1 VSSTPSKPTTD
12 EGFTLVELVMAI
24 VVLFIAMAAATQII
38 LSMVATTLANR
49 HVDLALSVAT
59 QTMEN
64 SVAYDC
70 GGQLLDPA
78 AARNEADPVKRE
90 ATRVF
95 YDKLQK
101 RCLVD
106 TNSTLATALA
116 DQETC
121 STAGAATNDPFN
133 GTDPANP
140 RFLPAFDQAQTNLGS
155 RRFTVRKSAVSF
167 SSSANGTATS
177 GGTLPVCTTVR
188 LTWKFVKSTG
198 VNVSDNGSNKAL
210 RLQRDVHVQWF
221 EPRQVGNVRFRDLTQ
236 LSSLPPDSKVAVNQG
251 RISVVAGIGQSATI
265 KMLNSSSPGPAQFVT
280 YAADDATGLVIFPFL
295 PDGDFEVSIGG
306 SPSVGVTLPDPSAAG
321 SRSVCLRSPNTHLPF
336 SGLCHV

>member
-1 VSSTPSKPTTD
+1 MSSTPSKPTTD
-12 EGFTLVELVMAI
+12 DGFTLVELVMAI

-38 LSMVATTLANR
+38 LSMVATTLSNR

-78 AARNEADPVKRE
+78 AVRNEADPLKLE

-116 DQETC
+116 DQASC
-121 STAGAATNDPFN
+121 ADAGAASNDPFN
-133 GTDPANP
+133 DTNPANP
-140 RFLPAFDQAQTNLGS
+140 RFLPAFDQGQTNLGS

-167 SSSANGTATS
+167 SRSADGTATS

-188 LTWKFVKSTG
+188 LTWKFVRSTG
-198 VNVSDNGSNKAL
+198 VNVTDIGSNEAL
-210 RLQRDVHVQWF
+210 RLQRNVHVQWF
-221 EPRQVGNVRFRDLTQ
+221 EPRQAGNVRFRDLTQ
-236 LSSLPPDSKVAVNQG
+236 VSALPPDSKVAVNQG
-251 RISVVAGIGQSATI
+251 RISVVAGIGKSATI
-265 KMLNSSSPGPAQFVT
+265 QMLNSSGNPQFVT
-280 YAADDATGLVIFPFL
+280 YAADDTTGLVIFPFL
-295 PDGDFEVSIGG
+295 PDGDFQVSIGG
-306 SPSVGVTLPDPSAAG
+306 SPSVGVTLPDPLAAG

-336 SGLCHV
+336 SGLCKS